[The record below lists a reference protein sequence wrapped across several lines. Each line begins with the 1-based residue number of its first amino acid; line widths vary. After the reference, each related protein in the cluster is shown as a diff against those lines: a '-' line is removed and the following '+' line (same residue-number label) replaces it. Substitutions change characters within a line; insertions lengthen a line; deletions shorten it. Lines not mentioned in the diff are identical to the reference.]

1 MNKRRLAILGST
13 GSIGVQ
19 VLDVVRE
26 HRELFDIR
34 LLTAGSN
41 SSLLIRQA
49 IEFDAACAIIAD
61 ESLYDEVYEALNPHG
76 INVFAGM
83 SSIIDAM
90 ATAMDIDLVLSAMVG
105 FRGLEPTLAAL
116 RSGKAVAI
124 ANKEPLVA
132 AGSIV
137 MQTARDHNAAI
148 LPVDSEHSAIFQ
160 CLQGAHS
167 PIERIYL
174 TASGGPFLRTPASE
188 LEKVTVAEAVNHPR
202 WKMGR
207 KITVDSSTLMN
218 KGFEMI
224 EACWLFGVDM
234 SQITVVIHPQSV
246 IHSMVSFQDG
256 AVIGQMSLPDM
267 RLPIQYALTYPE
279 RLPLDIPRL
288 DFYKLGGFTFSEP
301 DLDRFPCLRIAI
313 ESMRRGGNIPC
324 AMNAANEVA
333 VAAFLNGEI
342 RFTDIPK
349 VISGSIDRCSFIK
362 EPDLGA
368 VLDTDREIRE
378 TAADI
383 IAKRQWTYC

>member
-1 MNKRRLAILGST
+1 MDKRRLAILGST

-19 VLDVVRE
+19 ALDVVGR
-26 HRELFDIR
+26 HRDMFDIQ
-34 LLTAGSN
+34 LLTANNN
-41 SSLLIRQA
+41 SHLLIQQA
-49 IEFDAACAIIAD
+49 IEFNAACVIIAN
-61 ESLYDEVYEALNPHG
+61 EELYTEVYNALNPHG

-90 ATAMDIDLVLSAMVG
+90 STAENIDMVLSAMVG
-105 FRGLEPTLAAL
+105 FCGLEPTLAAL

-132 AGSIV
+132 AGRII
-137 MQTARDHNAAI
+137 METARENHAAI
-148 LPVDSEHSAIFQ
+148 IPVDSEHSAIFQ
-160 CLQGAHS
+160 SLQGAHS
-167 PIERIYL
+167 HIERIFL

-188 LEKVTVAEAVNHPR
+188 LDNVTVADAVNHPR

-207 KITVDSSTLMN
+207 KISVDSSTMMN

-224 EACWLFGVDM
+224 EACWLFGVDI

-279 RLPLDIPRL
+279 RMPLDIPRL

-301 DLDRFPCLRIAI
+301 DLAKFPCLGLAI
-313 ESMRRGGNIPC
+313 DAMKKGGNTPC
-324 AMNAANEVA
+324 ALNAANETA
-333 VAAFLNGEI
+333 VAAFLNEEI
-342 RFTDIPK
+342 RFTDIPAVVSRAVDK
-349 VISGSIDRCSFIK
+349 CSFIK
-362 EPDLGA
+362 EPDLSA
-368 VLDTDREIRE
+368 ILETDRSVREI
-378 TAADI
+378 AANI
-383 IAKRQWTYC
+383 IAKR

>member
-1 MNKRRLAILGST
+1 MDKRRIAILGST

-19 VLDVVRE
+19 ALDVIRE
-26 HRELFDIR
+26 HKEMFDVQ

-49 IEFDAACAIIAD
+49 IEFDAACVIIAD

-90 ATAMDIDLVLSAMVG
+90 SSSDNIDMVLSAMVG

-132 AGSIV
+132 AGKIV
-137 MQTARDHNAAI
+137 MQTAREHNTPV

-160 CLQGAHS
+160 ALQGEHS
-167 PIERIYL
+167 PIERIFL

-188 LEKVTVAEAVNHPR
+188 LAQVTVAEATNHPR

-224 EACWLFGVDM
+224 EACWLFGVDI

-256 AVIGQMSLPDM
+256 AVMAQMSTPDM
-267 RLPIQYALTYPE
+267 RLPIQYALSYPA
-279 RLPLDIPRL
+279 RMPLDIPRL
-288 DFYKLGGFTFSEP
+288 DFYKLGGFTFAEP
-301 DLDRFPCLRIAI
+301 DTEKFPCLAMAV
-313 ESMRRGGNIPC
+313 EAMHRGGNIPC

-333 VAAFLNGEI
+333 VDAFLNGEI
-342 RFTDIPK
+342 KFTDIPA
-349 VISGSIDRCSFIK
+349 VIRGCIDRCDYVK
-362 EPDLGA
+362 DPDLNA
-368 VLDTDREIRE
+368 VLDTDKTVRDLALKLIN
-378 TAADI
+378 
-383 IAKRQWTYC
+383 RQ

>member
-19 VLDVVRE
+19 ALDVVRE

-137 MQTARDHNAAI
+137 MQTARNHNAAI

-160 CLQGAHS
+160 CLQGAHP

-279 RLPLDIPRL
+279 RLPLNIPRL

>member
-19 VLDVVRE
+19 ALDVVRQ
-26 HRELFDIR
+26 HRELFDIQ

-41 SSLLIRQA
+41 SGLLIQQA

-61 ESLYDEVYEALNPHG
+61 ESLYDEVYEALNPRG

-83 SSIIDAM
+83 DSIIDAVS
-90 ATAMDIDLVLSAMVG
+90 TSGNIDMVLSAMVG

-132 AGSIV
+132 AGRIV
-137 MQTARDHNAAI
+137 MQTAREHNAPV

-160 CLQGAHS
+160 CLQGGHS

-188 LEKVTVAEAVNHPR
+188 LERVTVAEAVNHPR

-224 EACWLFGVDM
+224 EACWLFGVDI

-267 RLPIQYALTYPE
+267 RLPIQYALTYPD
-279 RLPLDIPRL
+279 RLPLDVPRL
-288 DFYKLGGFTFSEP
+288 DFARLGGFTFSEP
-301 DLDRFPCLRIAI
+301 DMDRFPCLRMAI
-313 ESMRRGGNIPC
+313 EAMHRGGNIPC
-324 AMNAANEVA
+324 AMNAADEVA
-333 VAAFLNGEI
+333 VNAFLNGQI
-342 RFTDIPK
+342 RFTDIPAI
-349 VISGSIDRCSFIK
+349 ISATLSRCGFIK

-368 VLDTDREIRE
+368 ILDTDREARE
-378 TAADI
+378 TAAGI
-383 IAKRQWTYC
+383 IAKR

>member
-1 MNKRRLAILGST
+1 M
-13 GSIGVQ
+13 
-19 VLDVVRE
+19 VRE

-234 SQITVVIHPQSV
+234 SQITVVTHPQSV

>member
-1 MNKRRLAILGST
+1 MDKKRRIAILGST

-19 VLDVVRE
+19 ALDVIRE
-26 HRELFDIR
+26 HKEMFDVQ

-49 IEFDAACAIIAD
+49 IEFDAACVIIAD
-61 ESLYDEVYEALNPHG
+61 ESLYDEVYEALNQHG

-90 ATAMDIDLVLSAMVG
+90 SSSDNIDMVLSAMVG

-132 AGSIV
+132 AGKIV
-137 MQTARDHNAAI
+137 MQTAREHNTPV

-160 CLQGAHS
+160 ALQGEHS
-167 PIERIYL
+167 PIERIFL

-188 LEKVTVAEAVNHPR
+188 LAQVTVAEATNHPR

-224 EACWLFGVDM
+224 EACWLFGVDI
-234 SQITVVIHPQSV
+234 SQITVVIHPQSI

-256 AVIGQMSLPDM
+256 AVMAQMSTPDM
-267 RLPIQYALTYPE
+267 RLPIQYALSYPA
-279 RLPLDIPRL
+279 RMPLDIPRL
-288 DFYKLGGFTFSEP
+288 DFYRLGGFTFAEP
-301 DLDRFPCLRIAI
+301 DTEKFPCLAMAV
-313 ESMRRGGNIPC
+313 EAMHRGGNIPC

-333 VAAFLNGEI
+333 VDAFLNGEI
-342 RFTDIPK
+342 KFTDIPA
-349 VISGSIDRCSFIK
+349 VIRGCIDRCDYVK
-362 EPDLGA
+362 DPDLNA
-368 VLDTDREIRE
+368 VLDTDKTVRDLALKLIN
-378 TAADI
+378 
-383 IAKRQWTYC
+383 RQ

>member
-19 VLDVVRE
+19 ALDVVRQ
-26 HRELFDIR
+26 HRELFDIQ

-41 SSLLIRQA
+41 SGLLIQQA

-61 ESLYDEVYEALNPHG
+61 ESLYNEVYEALNPRG

-83 SSIIDAM
+83 ASIIDAVS
-90 ATAMDIDLVLSAMVG
+90 TSGNIDMVLSAMVG

-132 AGSIV
+132 AGRIV
-137 MQTARDHNAAI
+137 MQTAREHNAPV

-160 CLQGAHS
+160 CLQGGHS

-188 LEKVTVAEAVNHPR
+188 LERVTVAEAVNHPR

-224 EACWLFGVDM
+224 EACWLFGVDI

-267 RLPIQYALTYPE
+267 RLPIQYALTYPD

-288 DFYKLGGFTFSEP
+288 DFARLGGFTFSEP
-301 DLDRFPCLRIAI
+301 DMDRFPCLRMAI
-313 ESMRRGGNIPC
+313 EAMHRGGNIPC
-324 AMNAANEVA
+324 AMNAADEVA
-333 VAAFLNGEI
+333 VNAFLNGQI
-342 RFTDIPK
+342 RFTDIPAI
-349 VISGSIDRCSFIK
+349 ISGTLSRCGFIK

-368 VLDTDREIRE
+368 ILDTDREARE
-378 TAADI
+378 TAAGI
-383 IAKRQWTYC
+383 IAKR

>member
-1 MNKRRLAILGST
+1 MDKRRLAILGST

-19 VLDVVRE
+19 ALDVVGR
-26 HRELFDIR
+26 HRDMFDIQ
-34 LLTAGSN
+34 LLTANNN
-41 SSLLIRQA
+41 SHLLIQQA
-49 IEFDAACAIIAD
+49 IEFNAACVIIAN
-61 ESLYDEVYEALNPHG
+61 EELYTEVYNALNPHG

-90 ATAMDIDLVLSAMVG
+90 STAENIDMVLSAMVG
-105 FRGLEPTLAAL
+105 FCGLEPTLAAL

-132 AGSIV
+132 AGRII
-137 MQTARDHNAAI
+137 MEAARENHAAI
-148 LPVDSEHSAIFQ
+148 IPVDSEHSAIFQ
-160 CLQGAHS
+160 SLQGAHS
-167 PIERIYL
+167 PIERIFL

-188 LEKVTVAEAVNHPR
+188 LDNVTVADAVNHPR

-207 KITVDSSTLMN
+207 KISVDSSTMMN

-224 EACWLFGVDM
+224 EACWLFGVDI

-279 RLPLDIPRL
+279 RMPLDIPRL

-301 DLDRFPCLRIAI
+301 DLAKFPCLGLAI
-313 ESMRRGGNIPC
+313 DAMKKGGNTPC
-324 AMNAANEVA
+324 ALNAANETA
-333 VAAFLNGEI
+333 VAAFLNEEI
-342 RFTDIPK
+342 RFTDIPAVVSRAVDK
-349 VISGSIDRCSFIK
+349 CSFIK
-362 EPDLGA
+362 EPDLSA
-368 VLDTDREIRE
+368 ILETDRSVREI
-378 TAADI
+378 AANI
-383 IAKRQWTYC
+383 IAKR

>member
-1 MNKRRLAILGST
+1 MEKRKIAILGST
-13 GSIGVQ
+13 GSIGIQ
-19 VLDVVRE
+19 ALDVVRG
-26 HRELFDIR
+26 HRDLFDVQ

-49 IEFDAACAIIAD
+49 IEFNAACAIIAD

-83 SSIIDAM
+83 GSIIDAM
-90 ATAMDIDLVLSAMVG
+90 STSDNIDMVLSAMVG

-132 AGSIV
+132 AGRIV
-137 MQTARDHNAAI
+137 MQTAREHNAPV

-160 CLQGAHS
+160 ALQGEHS
-167 PIERIYL
+167 PIERIFL

-188 LEKVTVAEAVNHPR
+188 LAQVTVAEATNHPR

-224 EACWLFGVDM
+224 EACWLFGVDI

-246 IHSMVSFQDG
+246 IHSMVSFRDG
-256 AVIGQMSLPDM
+256 AVIAQMSMPDM

-279 RLPLDIPRL
+279 RMPLDVPRL

-301 DLDRFPCLRIAI
+301 DTAKFPCLGFAV
-313 ESMRRGGNIPC
+313 EAMRKGGNMPC
-324 AMNAANEVA
+324 IMNAANEVA
-333 VAAFLNGEI
+333 VDAFLNESI
-342 RFTDIPK
+342 RFTDIPA
-349 VISGSIDRCSFIK
+349 VISRCMEKCSFVK
-362 EPDLGA
+362 EPG
-368 VLDTDREIRE
+368 LDDILETDRLTRE
-378 TAADI
+378 FASNL
-383 IAKRQWTYC
+383 IAKTK

>member
-1 MNKRRLAILGST
+1 MEKRRLAILGST

-19 VLDVVRE
+19 ALDVVRE
-26 HRELFDIR
+26 HRELFDIQ

-49 IEFDAACAIIAD
+49 IEFNAACAIIAD
-61 ESLYDEVYEALNPHG
+61 ENLYTEVSEALTPHG

-83 SSIIDAM
+83 DSIIDAM
-90 ATAMDIDLVLSAMVG
+90 ATAGNIDLVLSAMVG

-116 RSGKAVAI
+116 RSGKTVAI

-132 AGSIV
+132 AGRIV
-137 MQTARDHNAAI
+137 MQTAREHNAAI

-160 CLQGAHS
+160 SLQGEHS

-218 KGFEMI
+218 KGFEVI
-224 EACWLFGVDM
+224 EACWLFGVDLDR
-234 SQITVVIHPQSV
+234 ITVVIHPQSV
-246 IHSMVSFQDG
+246 IHSMVSFADG

-288 DFYKLGGFTFSEP
+288 DFFRLGGFTFSEP
-301 DLDRFPCLRIAI
+301 DMDRFPCLGIAM
-313 ESMRRGGNIPC
+313 EAMKRGGNIPC

-333 VAAFLNGEI
+333 VAAFLDERIRYTEI
-342 RFTDIPK
+342 PTIVSRAI
-349 VISGSIDRCSFIK
+349 GNCHFIK
-362 EPDLGA
+362 EPDLNA
-368 VLDTDREIRE
+368 ILDTDKAVREYAE
-378 TAADI
+378 TLI
-383 IAKRQWTYC
+383 PKR

>member
-1 MNKRRLAILGST
+1 MDKRRLAILGST

-19 VLDVVRE
+19 ALDVVGR
-26 HRELFDIR
+26 HRDMFDIQ
-34 LLTAGSN
+34 LLTANNN
-41 SSLLIRQA
+41 SHLLIQQA
-49 IEFDAACAIIAD
+49 IEFNAACVIIAN
-61 ESLYDEVYEALNPHG
+61 EELYTEVYNALNPHG

-90 ATAMDIDLVLSAMVG
+90 STAENIDMVLSAMVG
-105 FRGLEPTLAAL
+105 FCGLEPTLAAL

-132 AGSIV
+132 AGRII
-137 MQTARDHNAAI
+137 METARENHAAI
-148 LPVDSEHSAIFQ
+148 IPVDSEHSAIFQ
-160 CLQGAHS
+160 SLQGAHS
-167 PIERIYL
+167 PIERIVL

-188 LEKVTVAEAVNHPR
+188 LDNVTVADAVNHPR

-207 KITVDSSTLMN
+207 KISVDSSTMMN

-224 EACWLFGVDM
+224 EACWLFGVDI

-279 RLPLDIPRL
+279 RMPLDIPRL

-301 DLDRFPCLRIAI
+301 DLAKFPCLGLAI
-313 ESMRRGGNIPC
+313 DAMKKGGNTPC
-324 AMNAANEVA
+324 ALNAANETA
-333 VAAFLNGEI
+333 VAAFLNEEI
-342 RFTDIPK
+342 RFTDIPAVVSRAVDK
-349 VISGSIDRCSFIK
+349 CSFIK
-362 EPDLGA
+362 EPDLSA
-368 VLDTDREIRE
+368 ILETDRSVREI
-378 TAADI
+378 AANI
-383 IAKRQWTYC
+383 IAKR

>member
-19 VLDVVRE
+19 ALDVVRQ
-26 HRELFDIR
+26 HRELFDIQ

-41 SSLLIRQA
+41 SGLLIQQA

-61 ESLYDEVYEALNPHG
+61 ESLYNEVYEALNPRG

-83 SSIIDAM
+83 DSIIDAVS
-90 ATAMDIDLVLSAMVG
+90 TSGNIDMVLSAMVG

-132 AGSIV
+132 AGRIV
-137 MQTARDHNAAI
+137 MQTAREHNAPV

-160 CLQGAHS
+160 CLQGGHS

-188 LEKVTVAEAVNHPR
+188 LERVTVAEAVNHPR

-224 EACWLFGVDM
+224 EACWLFGVDI

-267 RLPIQYALTYPE
+267 RLPIQYALTYPD

-288 DFYKLGGFTFSEP
+288 DFARLGGFTFSEP
-301 DLDRFPCLRIAI
+301 DMDRFPCLRMAI
-313 ESMRRGGNIPC
+313 EAMHRGGNIPC
-324 AMNAANEVA
+324 AMNAADEVA
-333 VAAFLNGEI
+333 VNAFLNGQI
-342 RFTDIPK
+342 RFTDIPAI
-349 VISGSIDRCSFIK
+349 ISGTLSRCGFIK

-368 VLDTDREIRE
+368 ILDTDREARE
-378 TAADI
+378 TAAGI
-383 IAKRQWTYC
+383 IAKR

>member
-1 MNKRRLAILGST
+1 MDKRRIAILGST
-13 GSIGVQ
+13 GSIGKQ
-19 VLDVVRE
+19 ALDVVRA
-26 HRELFDIR
+26 HRDLFEVQ

-41 SSLLIRQA
+41 SSLLIQQA

-61 ESLYDEVYEALNPHG
+61 KSLYDEVYEALNPHG

-83 SSIIDAM
+83 ESIIDAM
-90 ATAMDIDLVLSAMVG
+90 STSDNIDMVLSAMVG

-132 AGSIV
+132 AGKIV
-137 MQTARDHNAAI
+137 MQTAREHNAPI

-160 CLQGAHS
+160 ALQGEHS
-167 PIERIYL
+167 PIERIFL

-188 LEKVTVAEAVNHPR
+188 LEKVTVEEATNHPR

-224 EACWLFGVDM
+224 EACWLFGTDI

-256 AVIGQMSLPDM
+256 AVIAQLSVPDM
-267 RLPIQYALTYPE
+267 RLPIQYALTYPD
-279 RLPLDIPRL
+279 RMPLDIPRL

-301 DLDRFPCLRIAI
+301 DTEKFPCLTFAT
-313 ESMRRGGNIPC
+313 EAMRKGGNMPC
-324 AMNAANEVA
+324 IMNAANEAA
-333 VAAFLNGEI
+333 VDAFLNGKI
-342 RFTDIPK
+342 KFTDIPA
-349 VISGSIDRCSFIK
+349 VIERCMGKCSFIK
-362 EPDLGA
+362 EPDLEGI
-368 VLDTDREIRE
+368 LDTDRIVRE
-378 TAADI
+378 YAAALID
-383 IAKRQWTYC
+383 KNRQ

>member
-1 MNKRRLAILGST
+1 MDKKRRIAILGST

-19 VLDVVRE
+19 ALDVIRE
-26 HRELFDIR
+26 HKEMFDVQ

-49 IEFDAACAIIAD
+49 IEFDAACVIIAD

-90 ATAMDIDLVLSAMVG
+90 SSSDNIDMVLSAMVG

-132 AGSIV
+132 AGKIV
-137 MQTARDHNAAI
+137 MQTAREHNTPV

-160 CLQGAHS
+160 ALQGEHS
-167 PIERIYL
+167 PIERIFL

-188 LEKVTVAEAVNHPR
+188 LAQVTVAEATNHPR

-224 EACWLFGVDM
+224 EACWLFGVDI
-234 SQITVVIHPQSV
+234 SQITVVIHPQSI

-256 AVIGQMSLPDM
+256 AVMAQMSTPDM
-267 RLPIQYALTYPE
+267 RLPIQYAISYPA
-279 RLPLDIPRL
+279 RMPLDIPRL
-288 DFYKLGGFTFSEP
+288 DFYRLGGFTFAEP
-301 DLDRFPCLRIAI
+301 DTEKFPCLAMAV
-313 ESMRRGGNIPC
+313 EAMHRGGNIPC

-333 VAAFLNGEI
+333 VDAFLNGEI
-342 RFTDIPK
+342 KFTDIPA
-349 VISGSIDRCSFIK
+349 VIRGCIDRCDYVK
-362 EPDLGA
+362 DPDLNA
-368 VLDTDREIRE
+368 VLDTDKTVRDLALKLIN
-378 TAADI
+378 
-383 IAKRQWTYC
+383 RQ

>member
-19 VLDVVRE
+19 ALDVVRQ
-26 HRELFDIR
+26 HRELFDIQ

-41 SSLLIRQA
+41 SGLLIQQA

-61 ESLYDEVYEALNPHG
+61 ESLYDEVYEALNPRG

-83 SSIIDAM
+83 DSIIDAVS
-90 ATAMDIDLVLSAMVG
+90 TSGNIDMVLSAMVG

-132 AGSIV
+132 AGRIV
-137 MQTARDHNAAI
+137 MQTAREHNAPV

-160 CLQGAHS
+160 CLQGGHS

-188 LEKVTVAEAVNHPR
+188 LERVTVAEAVNHPR

-224 EACWLFGVDM
+224 EACWLFGVDI

-267 RLPIQYALTYPE
+267 RLPIQYALTYPD

-288 DFYKLGGFTFSEP
+288 DFARLGGFTFSEP
-301 DLDRFPCLRIAI
+301 DMDRFPCLRMAI
-313 ESMRRGGNIPC
+313 EAMHRGGNIPC
-324 AMNAANEVA
+324 AMNAADEVA
-333 VAAFLNGEI
+333 VNAFLNGQI
-342 RFTDIPK
+342 RFTDIPAI
-349 VISGSIDRCSFIK
+349 ISATLSRCGFIK

-368 VLDTDREIRE
+368 ILDTDREARE
-378 TAADI
+378 TAAGI
-383 IAKRQWTYC
+383 IAKR

>member
-1 MNKRRLAILGST
+1 MEKRKIAILGST
-13 GSIGVQ
+13 GSIGIQ
-19 VLDVVRE
+19 ALDVVRG
-26 HRELFDIR
+26 HRDLFDVQ

-49 IEFDAACAIIAD
+49 IEFNAACAIIAD

-83 SSIIDAM
+83 GSIIDAM
-90 ATAMDIDLVLSAMVG
+90 STSDNIDMVLSAMVG

-132 AGSIV
+132 AGRIV
-137 MQTARDHNAAI
+137 MQTAREHNAPV

-160 CLQGAHS
+160 ALQGEHS
-167 PIERIYL
+167 PIERIFL

-188 LEKVTVAEAVNHPR
+188 LAQVTVAEATNHPR

-224 EACWLFGVDM
+224 EACWLFGVDI

-246 IHSMVSFQDG
+246 IHSMVSFRDG
-256 AVIGQMSLPDM
+256 AVIAQMSMPDM

-279 RLPLDIPRL
+279 RMPLDVPRL
-288 DFYKLGGFTFSEP
+288 DFYKLGGFTFAEP
-301 DLDRFPCLRIAI
+301 DTAKVPCL
-313 ESMRRGGNIPC
+313 G
-324 AMNAANEVA
+324 
-333 VAAFLNGEI
+333 
-342 RFTDIPK
+342 
-349 VISGSIDRCSFIK
+349 
-362 EPDLGA
+362 
-368 VLDTDREIRE
+368 
-378 TAADI
+378 
-383 IAKRQWTYC
+383 

>member
-1 MNKRRLAILGST
+1 MDKRRLAILGST

-19 VLDVVRE
+19 ALDVVGR
-26 HRELFDIR
+26 HRDMFDIQ
-34 LLTAGSN
+34 LLTANNN
-41 SSLLIRQA
+41 SHLLIQQA
-49 IEFDAACAIIAD
+49 IEFNAACVIIAN
-61 ESLYDEVYEALNPHG
+61 EELYTEVCNALNPHG

-90 ATAMDIDLVLSAMVG
+90 STAENIDMVLSAMVG
-105 FRGLEPTLAAL
+105 FCGLEPTLAAL

-132 AGSIV
+132 AGRII
-137 MQTARDHNAAI
+137 METARENHAAI
-148 LPVDSEHSAIFQ
+148 IPVDSEHSAIFQ
-160 CLQGAHS
+160 SLQGAHS
-167 PIERIYL
+167 PIERIFL

-188 LEKVTVAEAVNHPR
+188 LDNVTVADAVNHPR

-207 KITVDSSTLMN
+207 KISVDSSTMMN

-224 EACWLFGVDM
+224 EACWLFGVDI

-279 RLPLDIPRL
+279 RMPLDIPRL

-301 DLDRFPCLRIAI
+301 DLAKFPCLGLAI
-313 ESMRRGGNIPC
+313 DAMKKGGNTPC
-324 AMNAANEVA
+324 ALNAANETA
-333 VAAFLNGEI
+333 VAAFLNEEI
-342 RFTDIPK
+342 RFTDIPAVVSRAVDK
-349 VISGSIDRCSFIK
+349 CSFIK
-362 EPDLGA
+362 EPDLSA
-368 VLDTDREIRE
+368 ILETDRSVREI
-378 TAADI
+378 AANI
-383 IAKRQWTYC
+383 IAKR

>member
-1 MNKRRLAILGST
+1 MDKRRLAILGST

-19 VLDVVRE
+19 ALDVVGR
-26 HRELFDIR
+26 HRDMFDIQ
-34 LLTAGSN
+34 LLTANNN
-41 SSLLIRQA
+41 SHLLIQQA
-49 IEFDAACAIIAD
+49 IEFNAACVIIAN
-61 ESLYDEVYEALNPHG
+61 EELYTEVYNALNPHG

-90 ATAMDIDLVLSAMVG
+90 STAENIDMVLSAMVG
-105 FRGLEPTLAAL
+105 FCGLEPTLAAL

-132 AGSIV
+132 AGRII
-137 MQTARDHNAAI
+137 METARENHAAI
-148 LPVDSEHSAIFQ
+148 IPVDSEHSAIFQ
-160 CLQGAHS
+160 SLQGSHS
-167 PIERIYL
+167 PIERIFL

-188 LEKVTVAEAVNHPR
+188 LDNVTVADAVNHPR

-207 KITVDSSTLMN
+207 KISVDSSTMMN

-224 EACWLFGVDM
+224 EACWLFGVDI

-279 RLPLDIPRL
+279 RMPLDIPRL

-301 DLDRFPCLRIAI
+301 DLAKFPCLGLAI
-313 ESMRRGGNIPC
+313 DAMKKGGNTPC
-324 AMNAANEVA
+324 ALNAANETA
-333 VAAFLNGEI
+333 VAAFLNEEI
-342 RFTDIPK
+342 RFTDIPAVVSRAVDK
-349 VISGSIDRCSFIK
+349 CSFIK
-362 EPDLGA
+362 EPDLSA
-368 VLDTDREIRE
+368 ILETDRSVREI
-378 TAADI
+378 AANI
-383 IAKRQWTYC
+383 IAKR

>member
-1 MNKRRLAILGST
+1 MDKRRLAILGST

-19 VLDVVRE
+19 ALDVVGR
-26 HRELFDIR
+26 HRDMFDIQ
-34 LLTAGSN
+34 LLTANNN
-41 SSLLIRQA
+41 SHLLIQQA
-49 IEFDAACAIIAD
+49 IEFNAACVIIAN
-61 ESLYDEVYEALNPHG
+61 EELYTEVYNALNPHG

-90 ATAMDIDLVLSAMVG
+90 STAENIDMVLSAMVG
-105 FRGLEPTLAAL
+105 FCGLEPTLAAL

-132 AGSIV
+132 AGRII
-137 MQTARDHNAAI
+137 METARENHAAI
-148 LPVDSEHSAIFQ
+148 IPVDSEHSAIFQ
-160 CLQGAHS
+160 SLQGAHS
-167 PIERIYL
+167 PIERIFL

-188 LEKVTVAEAVNHPR
+188 LDSVTVADAVNHPR

-207 KITVDSSTLMN
+207 KISVDSSTMMN

-224 EACWLFGVDM
+224 EACWLFGVDI

-279 RLPLDIPRL
+279 RMPLDIPRL

-301 DLDRFPCLRIAI
+301 DLAKFPCLGLAI
-313 ESMRRGGNIPC
+313 DAMKKGGNTPC
-324 AMNAANEVA
+324 ALNAANETA
-333 VAAFLNGEI
+333 VAAFLNEEI
-342 RFTDIPK
+342 RFTDIPAVVSRAVDK
-349 VISGSIDRCSFIK
+349 CSFIK
-362 EPDLGA
+362 EPDLSA
-368 VLDTDREIRE
+368 ILETDRSVREI
-378 TAADI
+378 AANI
-383 IAKRQWTYC
+383 IAKR